1 MINRIYQFLGPARS
15 RLLIALLGST
25 GLASLMLNAVIEGN
39 DWVPVVQSLL
49 VLTFVIGA
57 AIIIGGRLP
66 RQARMRWL
74 AILAPA
80 FGVILLGILFFPDA
94 LPLIFGAA
102 VGWIIAGIFVFRNR
116 VPQEYQRAIKAL
128 RNNDYAE
135 AVKIMDGLIKGEPD
149 TLHHYEFRARLLRL
163 WDKLGR
169 ARRDYETML
178 TLQPDSAVAYSGL
191 AELALQGG
199 DYAAARD
206 AGLRAYELSPDDW
219 VAAYNLGMIEDRM
232 GRSEDVIHHL
242 NDALKH
248 KIKDTRHRLLIHLY
262 LARAYMRLGQ
272 QEAAVGQLEWMKK
285 VQGGIEE
292 WEFILK
298 DNQARVLRAVLADDV
313 ALAAKLVDGEV
324 GLAVLAAEAVL

>member
-1 MINRIYQFLGPARS
+1 MINRFYDFLGPARS
-15 RLLIALLGST
+15 RLLIVLLGST
-25 GLASLMLNAVIEGN
+25 GLVSLMLNAVIEGN
-39 DWVPVVQSLL
+39 DWVPGVQSLL

-66 RQARMRWL
+66 RQARLRWL

-102 VGWIIAGIFVFRNR
+102 VGWIIAGIFIFRNR

-128 RNNDYAE
+128 RNNDYPE
-135 AVKIMDGLIKGEPD
+135 AVKIMDGLIKVEPD

-169 ARRDYETML
+169 ARRDYEKML
-178 TLQPDSAVAYSGL
+178 TLQPASAVAYSGL
-191 AELALQGG
+191 AELALQEG
-199 DYAAARD
+199 DYPAARD

-232 GRSEDVIHHL
+232 GRSEDVISHL
-242 NDALKH
+242 TDALKH
-248 KIKDTRHRLLIHLY
+248 KVKDTRHRLLIHLY

-272 QEAAVGQLEWMKK
+272 QAAAVEQLELMKK
-285 VQGGIEE
+285 TQGGIEE

-298 DNQARVLRAVLADDV
+298 DNQAKVLRAVLADDV

-324 GLAVLAAEAVL
+324 DVTVLNAEAV